1 MGCSLE
7 YTTTSGR
14 YTDGHTLALTD
25 VRACAHIVGGKRDLE
40 AGFGGRGRAFGDVVR
55 ALGTGVDRQQLAAAP
70 QDAAQDRL
78 AGGGIGGV
86 DLVQPL
92 LGRGVDAMEAIVAA
106 DREQFELAA
115 RADATISA
123 HPPLGCAGCVA
134 LLRGDARGRG
144 K

>member
-1 MGCSLE
+1 MAVE
-7 YTTTSGR
+7 
-14 YTDGHTLALTD
+14 D
-25 VRACAHIVGGKRDLE
+25 VE
-40 AGFGGRGRAFGDVVR
+40 R
-55 ALGTGVDRQQLAAAP
+55 ALGTEVDRQQLAAAP

-115 RADATISA
+115 RADATIIA
-123 HPPLGCAGCVA
+123 HLRLGCAGVVPFGREDERRSRISYIVA
-134 LLRGDARGRG
+134 HEIGRG
-144 K
+144 ACRERGWQY